1 MSGATERAFVAAHAA
16 DGTWQELVKSCVA
29 RLTPLPKNASLGF
42 VYVTDALAD
51 DLGKILKALKE
62 RTGVQHWVGSVGL
75 GICSPGAEIF
85 ERPAVS
91 VMLAT
96 LPDGSFQ
103 VFSPLAEPTQGF
115 DPKTGAWLNEN
126 RPALSVVHGDPRGHD
141 LGGIVASISS
151 KNSHFVVGGVTS
163 ARKRPLQVA
172 DEVTEG
178 GISGAMFGPEVTTVT
193 GFTQGCRPIGPMHRI
208 TAAHGNVITMIDDRP
223 ATDVLREEIGELL
236 SRDLHRI
243 TRQVFPG
250 FKLMGGE
257 DGEYLVR
264 NFTGFDIENK
274 TVTVGYN
281 ISAGDSILFCRRDA
295 SNAIADLQ
303 RMLEGIKRR
312 TDKPVRGGL
321 YFSCIMRGP
330 NLFAAEN
337 EEVDL
342 IRATLGDIPLAGF
355 FGNGE
360 ISGDQI
366 YFYTSVFVAFV

>member
-1 MSGATERAFVAAHAA
+1 VSAVSDRSFIAAHAA
-16 DGTWQELVKSCVA
+16 DGSWQELVKYCIA
-29 RLTPLPKNASLGF
+29 RLNPLPKDARLGF

-51 DLGKILKALKE
+51 DLGKILSTLKE
-62 RTGVQHWVGSVGL
+62 RTHVPHWVGSVGL
-75 GICSPGAEIF
+75 GICAPGAEVF
-85 ERPAVS
+85 ERPALS
-91 VMLAT
+91 VMLAR
-96 LPDGSFQ
+96 LPDDCFQ
-103 VFSPLAEPTQGF
+103 VFSPLAEPNQAFEPETA
-115 DPKTGAWLNEN
+115 AWLSDK

-141 LGGIVASISS
+141 LGGIVARISDKS
-151 KNSHFVVGGVTS
+151 SNFVVGGVTS

-178 GISGAMFGPEVTTVT
+178 GVSGVMFTSDVTAVT
-193 GFTQGCRPIGPMHRI
+193 GFTQGCRPIGPTHRI

-243 TRQVFPG
+243 TRQIFPG

-274 TVTVGYN
+274 SVTVGYN
-281 ISAGDSILFCRRDA
+281 VSAGDSILFCRRDA

-303 RMLEGIKRR
+303 RMLDGIKRR
-312 TDKPVRGGL
+312 TDRPIRGGL

-342 IRATLGDIPLAGF
+342 IRATLGDFPLAGF

-360 ISGDQI
+360 VSGDQI